1 MGRKRSR
8 QREHLYFF
16 IACALLWIGLG
27 ISGCAQLQVV
37 PSRLQSFEAD
47 EQAAAGNYQAAL
59 QGYQQIVEKYPMAAD
74 RALYCIGYLYAHPKN
89 PDKDYQKSLDAFKRL
104 VSEYPRSE
112 YRQPSESFIPVLSE
126 VMGRDRRASG
136 LKKQVDS
143 LEKQVKTLDKQVDTL
158 EKQIEQMK
166 AIDRNLEEKRR
177 QSPRK

>member
-16 IACALLWIGLG
+16 IACALWIGLG
-27 ISGCAQLQVV
+27 MTGCAQLQVV
-37 PSRLQSFEAD
+37 PAKIHYWEVD
-47 EQAAAGNYQAAL
+47 EQVAAGNYQAAL
-59 QGYQQIVEKYPMAAD
+59 QGYQQIAEKYPKAAD

-89 PDKDYQKSLDAFKRL
+89 PDRDYQKSLDAFKRL

-136 LKKQVDS
+136 LKKQVDT
-143 LEKQVKTLDKQVDTL
+143 LEKQVETL

-177 QSPRK
+177 QAPRK